1 MKLEKRLLCLVPLR
15 DFFRLC
21 INRKIERKKYTD
33 FTFTF
38 LSKLLNEFIRFLLDI
53 SIHLFLYKQSKI

>member
-1 MKLEKRLLCLVPLR
+1 MLVKLEKRLLCLVPLG

-38 LSKLLNEFIRFLLDI
+38 LSNEFIRFLLDI
-53 SIHLFLYKQSKI
+53 SVHLFFI